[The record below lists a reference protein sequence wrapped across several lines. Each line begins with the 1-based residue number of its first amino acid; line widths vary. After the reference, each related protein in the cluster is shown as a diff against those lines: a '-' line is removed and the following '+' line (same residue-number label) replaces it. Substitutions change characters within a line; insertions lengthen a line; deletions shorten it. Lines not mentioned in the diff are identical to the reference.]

1 MKVFD
6 IGWVVTELCIKVPE
20 EYNKVQ
26 RVSTLFKR
34 TCGHEKRNLIMD
46 EVKEEARHIYE
57 GLKIHPA
64 GVISGAL

>member
-6 IGWVVTELCIKVPE
+6 IGWVITELRIKVPK

-26 RVSTLFKR
+26 RVSTLCKR

-57 GLKIHPA
+57 GLKIHAA
-64 GVISGAL
+64 GVISGGL